1 MKKLSITGFIT
12 ASVFACLLAC
22 SPAIAQNKTELQAIS
37 DKMFAEGDLHFV
49 LVEAYNDEL
58 LYEGQSYDFAY
69 NKGVVTINEQPLPAA
84 FSEKYAI
91 MIREFEKGAEGTMFS
106 LKGGGLVL
114 SEILDPESNF
124 RKSHA
129 NMEKNR
135 AKSMRNEIANTRI
148 LNELSKDG
156 LVDTATGYNIGYDY
170 RGFYVNGK
178 KLEGKE
184 QEKYVSMYIAS
195 GGKELLAEKDG
206 TMSMTKASKT
216 QR

>member
-1 MKKLSITGFIT
+1 MKKLSITRFIT
-12 ASVFACLLAC
+12 TLVFGCLLAC

-37 DKMFAEGDLHFV
+37 DKMYAEGDIHFV
-49 LVEAYNDEL
+49 LVEAYSDEL
-58 LYEGQSYDFAY
+58 LYEGQSYDFEY
-69 NKGVVTINEQPLPAA
+69 TNGMITINEQPLPAA

-91 MIREFEKGAEGTMFS
+91 MVKQFQKGAEGTMFS

-156 LVDTATGYNIGYDY
+156 LVDTTTGYI
-170 RGFYVNGK
+170 
-178 KLEGKE
+178 
-184 QEKYVSMYIAS
+184 
-195 GGKELLAEKDG
+195 
-206 TMSMTKASKT
+206 
-216 QR
+216 